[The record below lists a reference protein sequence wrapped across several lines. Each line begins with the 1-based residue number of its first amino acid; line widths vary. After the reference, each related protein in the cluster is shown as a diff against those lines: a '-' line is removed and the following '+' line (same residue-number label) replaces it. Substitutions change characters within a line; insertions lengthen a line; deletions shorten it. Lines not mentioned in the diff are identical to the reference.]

1 MPKEGGMPELFW
13 QMAEVGIKRLMRR
26 GWQSRK
32 SQARPGDPRKFQ
44 RAHHSG
50 EALVTRWQW
59 GCNIPEVHGG
69 PPLQTH
75 RNGPV
80 SCLGCWRSGVLGAG
94 AESAVMRF
102 TCGEGG
108 VTMCAP
114 GGAFPG
120 LSKRESL

>member
-1 MPKEGGMPELFW
+1 M
-13 QMAEVGIKRLMRR
+13 
-26 GWQSRK
+26 
-32 SQARPGDPRKFQ
+32 
-44 RAHHSG
+44 
-50 EALVTRWQW
+50 TRWQW